1 MSDPVSDQ
9 VSTPEPVDTQPPRRR
24 LSVDWIAVLVAG
36 VLVLAVG
43 FGLLPVIPW

>member
-1 MSDPVSDQ
+1 MSDQ
-9 VSTPEPVDTQPPRRR
+9 VSTPEPVDTQPPRPPRRR

-43 FGLLPVIPW
+43 LGLLPVIPW

>member
-1 MSDPVSDQ
+1 MSGAPTNEEHPMTLDP
-9 VSTPEPVDTQPPRRR
+9 PPRRR

-43 FGLLPVIPW
+43 IGALPVIPW